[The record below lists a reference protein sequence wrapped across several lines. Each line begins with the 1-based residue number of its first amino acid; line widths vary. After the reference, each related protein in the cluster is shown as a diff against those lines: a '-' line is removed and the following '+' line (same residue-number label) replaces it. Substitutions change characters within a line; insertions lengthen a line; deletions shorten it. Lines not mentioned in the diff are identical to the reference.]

1 MATQTKTKPTAKA
14 AAPAAK
20 GKAKPATAAA
30 KKPAAKASEGAAAKP
45 AKPSVVFE
53 TGTLVKFNGYRSNMD
68 KDEVV
73 FAEGDILYIVEVED
87 EAESGILYSA
97 INAKDIA
104 AYEED
109 PDSVNGGQVAP
120 AEVSELKGSAL
131 DKAQDTYM
139 PIVVMAPLAELLA
152 ENDGNAIE
160 VAIGLN
166 RAIQANYFWMGG
178 ALAQILQTGAY
189 LKENGGDYE
198 GEEAFNEFCQAE
210 FAFKASKGRA
220 LARIYKTFSQI
231 EGFDAD
237 KLASVDWS
245 KVAIAE
251 RFVTPDNVDEVLE
264 VAENS
269 TQRDLAVALKQKFV
283 AENGKTAS
291 GRGASRG
298 ASITKKT
305 LSFRLDEDAAE
316 TVELVIQQCMK
327 QAGFEPGNEALA
339 LERICMQWADEHVEA
354 DSAKKRIQSKAA
366 KAAKA
371 REAAAKP
378 ATAAPAAK
386 AATPAAKAPAKKP
399 AKK

>member
-1 MATQTKTKPTAKA
+1 MAIQTKTKPTAKA
-14 AAPAAK
+14 AAAPAK
-20 GKAKPATAAA
+20 GKAAPAKAAA

-45 AKPSVVFE
+45 AKPTVVFE
-53 TGTLVKFNGYRSNMD
+53 ANTLVKFNGYRSNMD

-87 EAESGILYSA
+87 DAESGILYSA
-97 INAKDIA
+97 VHAKDIA
-104 AYEED
+104 AYNED
-109 PDSVNGGQVAP
+109 PESVNGGQVAP

-139 PIVVMAPLAELLA
+139 PIVIMDHLAELLA
-152 ENDGNAIE
+152 ESDGNAIE
-160 VAIGLN
+160 AAIGLN

-178 ALAQILQTGAY
+178 ALAQVLQTGAY
-189 LKENGGDYE
+189 LKANGGDYA

-237 KLASVDWS
+237 KLASLDWS

-251 RFVTPDNVDEVLE
+251 RFVTPENVDEVLD
-264 VAENS
+264 VADNS
-269 TQRDLAVALKQKFV
+269 TQRDLAVTLKQKFV
-283 AENGKTAS
+283 NTESGKTAS

-305 LSFRLDEDAAE
+305 LTFKLDEDAAE
-316 TVELVIQQCMK
+316 TVQLVIQQCMK
-327 QAGFEPGNEALA
+327 QSGFEPGAEGLA
-339 LERICMQWADEHVEA
+339 LERILIEWADTHVEA

-371 REAAAKP
+371 RAETAPKAAPAKAASSKVAAKP
-378 ATAAPAAK
+378 GAKPAAK
-386 AATPAAKAPAKKP
+386 K
-399 AKK
+399 